1 MKADKDFYYGEVF
14 KEFLNSKEIQEVG
27 KVLGKGAFGI
37 VKEVRYNNKIYAGK
51 LIERD
56 ILEEAK
62 YLEDLKGPNIIKI
75 IKICQPKNKYGKTY
89 QLIIMEKSSLRDL
102 GKLNSY
108 SHDHNILKL
117 KFPDCFDEV
126 ISNTVLRYYA
136 KQIVDALEILD
147 RNKFVHFDLKPENI
161 LISSNLTLKL
171 TDFSILRKVDDKSF
185 SVDNKKMRI
194 PGGTVGYISPEFYMN
209 ESKVTADQAKAQ
221 DYYGLGSTLFTL
233 KYGKTITKYKKD
245 GEPSNILAD
254 TIVNTLLKKIN
265 YIYSKRLSD
274 RDFIIF
280 ITNLIQVK
288 PEDRLT
294 FEKIYRNK
302 WLNNNW
308 EYIDKVLGDY
318 DVEEEKLLM
327 ELQKQDYFIQKK
339 EIFDFNKEKNE
350 NKSIKRNRRKNFKFK
365 KKHLEIDELKYKDI

>member
-221 DYYGLGSTLFTL
+221 DYFGLGSSLFSL

-265 YIYSKRLSD
+265 YIYSNRLSD

-280 ITNLIQVK
+280 ITSLIQVK
-288 PEDRLT
+288 PKDRLT

-339 EIFDFNKEKNE
+339 EIFDFGKEKNE
-350 NKSIKRNRRKNFKFK
+350 NKSIKRNRRKNFKIK
-365 KKHLEIDELKYKDI
+365 KKHLEDE